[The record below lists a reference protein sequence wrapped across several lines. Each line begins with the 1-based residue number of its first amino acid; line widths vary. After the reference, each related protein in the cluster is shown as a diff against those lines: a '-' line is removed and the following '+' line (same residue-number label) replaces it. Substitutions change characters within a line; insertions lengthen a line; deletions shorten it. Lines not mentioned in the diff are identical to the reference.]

1 MFEGTFSDVAAQF
14 QANIL
19 DIFLIASQKYK
30 LWYSLEEHL

>member
-14 QANIL
+14 QAKVLIM
-19 DIFLIASQKYK
+19 FLIAPQKYK

>member
-14 QANIL
+14 QAKIL
-19 DIFLIASQKYK
+19 DIFLNGPQKYK